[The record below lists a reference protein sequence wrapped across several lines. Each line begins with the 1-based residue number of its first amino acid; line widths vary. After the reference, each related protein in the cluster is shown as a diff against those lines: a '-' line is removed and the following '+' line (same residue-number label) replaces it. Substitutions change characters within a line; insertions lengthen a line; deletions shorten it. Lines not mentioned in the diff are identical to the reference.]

1 MRFLPRAILAGGL
14 GLAVSLS
21 VAACGGGAGLLSSD
35 QSNSINSQLSNI
47 SSALQAGDCSTVSK
61 TTVSLA
67 RSVAALPGTINPTLR
82 QNLDQGVSTVG
93 QLANQ
98 QCRPSSSS
106 TTTPTTSSS
115 TSTSTSSSSTTPT
128 QPTTTSSS
136 PPPTTSTSSSPPA
149 TTPAS
154 PGTTSTGSGGAGLG
168 NNGNGNGN
176 GNGGGGGGSQGGGA
190 SPGPAGAVTPGT
202 PGGASADK
210 GSHGGK

>member
-1 MRFLPRAILAGGL
+1 MRSLPRAILAGGL

-21 VAACGGGAGLLSSD
+21 VAACGGGSGLLSSG
-35 QSNSINSQLSNI
+35 QSNSINSQLSQI
-47 SSALQAGDCSTVSK
+47 SSALQSGDCSTVSR

-67 RSVAALPGTINPTLR
+67 RSVAALPATINPTLR

-98 QCRPSSSS
+98 QCKPSSNN

-115 TSTSTSSSSTTPT
+115 TSTSTSSTSTTPT

-136 PPPTTSTSSSPPA
+136 SPATTSTSSAPPA

-176 GNGGGGGGSQGGGA
+176 GGGDSKAGGA